1 MGAIPAVIA
10 GAVTLGISM
19 NIRILCC
26 VAGILAVGAMQDK
39 PVPVVDH
46 HQHLYNPALGPL
58 TLGEPVTADDLV
70 KLLDQAGIRKAVLF
84 SIAYQF
90 GNPNR
95 PAIANEYEQVQQE
108 NDRVAV
114 KWRATPIACAA
125 SAASTR
131 SRTMRSPRSHAA
143 RKTRRCGSGSSCIS
157 ETRTCMLDDPR
168 HVAQLREVFRAAN
181 DAGMAIVAHLRSTI
195 SQRRPYGA
203 PQARVLS
210 QRYAIRARRPDPDR
224 ASGRRRRL

>member
-1 MGAIPAVIA
+1 
-10 GAVTLGISM
+10 M

-39 PVPVVDH
+39 PVPAVDH

-95 PAIANEYEQVQQE
+95 PAIANDLIVARIRQIGI
-108 NDRVAV
+108 DR
-114 KWRATPIACAA
+114 ILYGSDGAA
-125 SAASTR
+125 GPG
-131 SRTMRSPRSHAA
+131 RSPREAWQSFTELPLSDAE
-143 RKTRRCGSGSSCIS
+143 I
-157 ETRTCMLDDPR
+157 RT
-168 HVAQLREVFRAAN
+168 VAGN
-181 DAGMAIVAHLRSTI
+181 VA
-195 SQRRPYGA
+195 PYM
-203 PQARVLS
+203 R
-210 QRYAIRARRPDPDR
+210 
-224 ASGRRRRL
+224 